1 MRPKRYPYSGKKR
14 KSTMS
19 AGNISATALSVGS
32 VDEKRLQMI
41 IEKLREQTEGFK
53 YGAI

>member
-1 MRPKRYPYSGKKR
+1 MRPRRYPYSRIKR

-19 AGNISATALSVGS
+19 AGNINATNLSVGS
-32 VDEKRLQMI
+32 IDEKQFQMF
-41 IEKLREQTEGFK
+41 IENLREEMERLK

>member
-1 MRPKRYPYSGKKR
+1 MRPRRYPYSRIKL

-19 AGNISATALSVGS
+19 AGNISATVLSVGS
-32 VDEKRLQMI
+32 IDEKQLQMV
-41 IEKLREQTEGFK
+41 IEKLRKQTEGLK